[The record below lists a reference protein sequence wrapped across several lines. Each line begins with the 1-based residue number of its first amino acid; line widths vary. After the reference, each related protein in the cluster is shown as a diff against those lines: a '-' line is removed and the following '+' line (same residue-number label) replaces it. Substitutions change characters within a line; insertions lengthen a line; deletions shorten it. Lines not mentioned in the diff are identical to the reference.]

1 MKTAIQQILELESD
15 LTRMFDS
22 DYRVGL
28 AILDYIRENKKELLE
43 KDRVQII
50 EAFKSGELLPS
61 LENLSAEEYYKQL
74 FT

>member
-1 MKTAIQQILELESD
+1 MKTAIQQIIELESD

-43 KDRVQII
+43 KDRAQII
-50 EAFKSGELLPS
+50 EAFKSGELLPT

>member
-50 EAFKSGELLPS
+50 EAFKSGGLLPT

>member
-1 MKTAIQQILELESD
+1 MKTAIQQIIELESD

-22 DYRVGL
+22 DYRVGM

-43 KDRVQII
+43 KDRAQII
-50 EAFKSGELLPS
+50 EAFKSGELLPA